1 MSSNKSRTS
10 RELPTSG
17 TVTRVSPQQATAE
30 RMNVYLD
37 GKFAFSLSVRAL
49 SEHPVSVGNHL
60 NSNDIERLRRAD
72 EPDRA
77 TASALNLLTH
87 RGRSERELRQRLRQK
102 GYTASAIDEAIRRVV
117 DWGYLNDEQFAAAW
131 VEQRSSGK
139 PRSRRALAHE
149 LREKGVDRQIIE
161 TTIEEAEIDEIA
173 DARRLAADKWRKER
187 GEDPSKRRQRTAAFL
202 ARRGYGW
209 DVAKQVIDELASNED
224 LDEHGA
230 DDG

>member
-1 MSSNKSRTS
+1 MRSNTSRTK

-30 RMNVYLD
+30 RMNIYLD
-37 GKFAFSLSVRAL
+37 GKYAFSLSVRAL
-49 SEHPVSVGNHL
+49 SEHPVSVGDAL
-60 NSNDIERLRRAD
+60 SSADIERLRNAD

-102 GYTASAIDEAIRRVV
+102 GYTASAIDETIRRVV
-117 DWGYLNDEQFAAAW
+117 DWGYLDDEQFAAAW

-161 TTIEEAEIDEIA
+161 TTIEEADIDELA

-187 GEDPSKRRQRTAAFL
+187 GQDPAKRRQRTAAFL

-209 DVAKQVIDELASNED
+209 DVAKPVIDELARDDDSNDSEIN
-224 LDEHGA
+224 
-230 DDG
+230 

>member
-1 MSSNKSRTS
+1 MRQKKSRTR
-10 RELPTSG
+10 REPPASG

-30 RMNVYLD
+30 RMNIYLD
-37 GKFAFSLSVRAL
+37 GRFAFSMSVRAL
-49 SEHPVSVGNHL
+49 SEHPVSVGDQL
-60 NSNDIERLRRAD
+60 GTADIERLRSAD

-102 GYTASAIDEAIRRVV
+102 GYTATAIDEAIRRVA
-117 DWGYLNDEQFAAAW
+117 DWGYLDDEQFAAAW

-149 LREKGVDRQIIE
+149 LREKGVDREIIE
-161 TTIEEAEIDEIA
+161 TAIEEADIDEVA

-187 GEDPSKRRQRTAAFL
+187 DQEPTKRRQRTAAFL

-209 DVAKQVIDELASNED
+209 DVARQVMDELASD
-224 LDEHGA
+224 DEHG
-230 DDG
+230 DDLVDLD

>member
-1 MSSNKSRTS
+1 MTSNKSRTK
-10 RELPTSG
+10 REPPTSG

-30 RMNVYLD
+30 RMNIYLD
-37 GKFAFSLSVRAL
+37 GRYAFSMSVRAL
-49 SEHPVSVGNHL
+49 SEHPISVGDHL
-60 NSNDIERLRRAD
+60 SATDIERLRNAD

-77 TASALNLLTH
+77 TNAALNLLAH

-131 VEQRSSGK
+131 VEQRSSGR

-161 TTIEEAEIDEIA
+161 TTIEEAEIDELA
-173 DARRLAADKWRKER
+173 DARRLAVDKWRKER
-187 GEDPSKRRQRTAAFL
+187 GQEPDKRRQRTAGFL
-202 ARRGYGW
+202 ARRGYSW
-209 DVAKQVIDELASNED
+209 QIAKQVIDELANGEVPED
-224 LDEHGA
+224 ENPR
-230 DDG
+230 